1 MRITFRYEIEL
12 HGHNFFF
19 FEYEGGREFKVKI
32 ELHEMATVG
41 HLFTA
46 ISERL
51 DVPEEYLVVEKFWRK
66 DLKGSAKTDSY
77 EYLQMKAFGSIMEA
91 SRNRYLFETVN
102 VQTGLSRRGQDVIW
116 FNRRDEVLVSD
127 TRPES
132 FRKMIGASTQFTKTP
147 EHLLRSERFR
157 LGR

>member
-1 MRITFRYEIEL
+1 M
-12 HGHNFFF
+12 
-19 FEYEGGREFKVKI
+19 
-32 ELHEMATVG
+32 G

-51 DVPEEYLVVEKFWRK
+51 GVPEEYLVIEKFWRK
-66 DLKGSAKTDSY
+66 DLKGKAKTDSY

-91 SRNRYLFETVN
+91 SRDRYLFETVN
-102 VQTGLSRRGQDVIW
+102 VQTGLSRRGQDVTW
-116 FNRRDEVLVSD
+116 FNRRDEVIVSD
-127 TRPES
+127 IRPES

-147 EHLLRSERFR
+147 EHLIRSERFT